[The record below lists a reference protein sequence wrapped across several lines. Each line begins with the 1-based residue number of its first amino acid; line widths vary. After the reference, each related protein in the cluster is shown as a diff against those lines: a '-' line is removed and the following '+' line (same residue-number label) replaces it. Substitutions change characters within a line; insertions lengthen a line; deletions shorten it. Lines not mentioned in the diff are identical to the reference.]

1 MFSPRII
8 FFGTPDFA
16 VASLKRLI
24 ADNYAVVAV
33 VTAPDRPAGRGLKV
47 NPSPVKSTALEHNIP
62 VLQPVKLRDPFFLN
76 QLDDFHADLQI
87 VIAFRMLPHEVWSKP
102 PLGTF
107 NLHAS
112 LLPQYRGAAPV
123 QWALI
128 NGEKET
134 GVTTFLL
141 DEKIDEGRIL
151 LHEKLIIGE
160 EETAGLLHDRLMDA
174 GAGLVIR
181 TIEGLVSGTLHPTAQ
196 PTIPKLRQ
204 APKINKEDC
213 RIRWDQPAQ
222 ALYNFIRGLSPYPG
236 AFAEWCRPNGEIL
249 HLKILKATPLHE
261 PFAGRPGQGF
271 TDGHSWLKFG
281 TTDGFISILEL
292 QLSGRKAMTVAD
304 FLRGYGK
311 VISEILDC

>member
-1 MFSPRII
+1 M
-8 FFGTPDFA
+8 
-16 VASLKRLI
+16 K
-24 ADNYAVVAV
+24 
-33 VTAPDRPAGRGLKV
+33 
-47 NPSPVKSTALEHNIP
+47 AL
-62 VLQPVKLRDPFFLN
+62 R
-76 QLDDFHADLQI
+76 ADLQ
-87 VIAFRMLPHEVWSKP
+87 VVVAFRMLPEAVWNMP

>member
-24 ADNYAVVAV
+24 AENYAVVAV
-33 VTAPDRPAGRGLKV
+33 VTAPDRPAGRGLKLK
-47 NPSPVKSTALEHNIP
+47 PSPVKSVALEYNIP

-160 EETAGLLHDRLMDA
+160 EETAGSLHDRLMDA

-196 PTIPKLRQ
+196 PAIPNLRQ
-204 APKINKEDC
+204 APKINKDDC
-213 RIRWDQPAQ
+213 RIHWNQPAQ
-222 ALYNFIRGLSPYPG
+222 ALCNLIRGLAPYPG

-249 HLKILKATPLHE
+249 HVKILKAIPLHE
-261 PFAGRPGQGF
+261 PFAGKPGQGF

>member
-24 ADNYAVVAV
+24 AENYAVVAV
-33 VTAPDRPAGRGLKV
+33 VTAPDRPAGRGLKLK
-47 NPSPVKSTALEHNIP
+47 PSPVKSVALEYNIP

>member
-24 ADNYAVVAV
+24 AENYAVVAV
-33 VTAPDRPAGRGLKV
+33 VTAPDRPAGRGLKLK
-47 NPSPVKSTALEHNIP
+47 PSPVKSVALEYNIP

-304 FLRGYGK
+304 FLRGYVK

>member
-1 MFSPRII
+1 MSSPRII

-24 ADNYAVVAV
+24 AENYAVVAV
-33 VTAPDRPAGRGLKV
+33 VTAPDRPAGRGLKLK
-47 NPSPVKSTALEHNIP
+47 PSPVKSVALEYNIP